1 MTELKFEVLQL
12 ANVDPEYKPLSQ
24 GSLEDMRVK
33 QMLVR
38 LRKYNAGR
46 NRGELN
52 FQFKEWIFCHEAVY
66 TAKIADIYTVGKHK
80 QQLAYYGMIYTILK
94 WTGCYLLGKKSS
106 PIGITHNR
114 YCEELCLT
122 DRLKSNNARKALAD
136 NFYGHNYFPII
147 EAKANNERVVGTS
160 PELDALEPV
169 FEELFYAIRKKF
181 LE

>member
-1 MTELKFEVLQL
+1 MTEREFLVLQL

-24 GSLEDMRVK
+24 GSLENMGVRE
-33 QMLVR
+33 MLVR

-52 FQFKEWIFCHEAVY
+52 FQFKEWIVTNEAVY
-66 TAKIADIYTVGKHK
+66 TAKIADFYKVGKHR
-80 QQLAYYGMIYTILK
+80 QQLAYYGMVYTILM

-122 DRLKSNNARKALAD
+122 DRLKSNNARKTLAKA
-136 NFYGHNYFPII
+136 FYRHNYFPII
-147 EAKANNERVVGTS
+147 AAKANNERVVGTP
-160 PELDALEPV
+160 PELEALEPV
-169 FEELFYAIRKKF
+169 FEELCKEIKQLFV
-181 LE
+181 E

>member
-1 MTELKFEVLQL
+1 MTEREFLVLQL
-12 ANVDPEYKPLSQ
+12 ANIDPEYRPLSQ
-24 GSLEDMRVK
+24 GSLENMGVRE
-33 QMLVR
+33 MLVH

-52 FQFKEWIFCHEAVY
+52 FQFKEWIVTNEEVY

-80 QQLAYYGMIYTILK
+80 QQLAYYGMVYTILK

-136 NFYGHNYFPII
+136 NFYGHNYFLSI
-147 EAKANNERVVGTS
+147 ESKANNERVVGTS
-160 PELDALEPV
+160 PELDALESV
-169 FEELFYAIRKKF
+169 FKELNNDIRQYF
-181 LE
+181 VE